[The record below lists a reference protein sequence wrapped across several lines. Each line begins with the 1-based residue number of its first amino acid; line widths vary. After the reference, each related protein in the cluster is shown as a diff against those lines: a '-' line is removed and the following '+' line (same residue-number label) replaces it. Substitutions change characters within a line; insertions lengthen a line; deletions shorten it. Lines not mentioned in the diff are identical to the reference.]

1 MNIVALEQLWATKD
15 AKTVAEHA
23 RLTALTKPEDLPKL
37 QKKWARGEA
46 IRQAYRHKR
55 RALAGQPKP
64 EKPKKPVHD
73 AHITAVVRRIEDERT
88 KASHQKQDAK
98 LQAKRAAEDAKLQ
111 AKRAAKQLAE
121 DAKIAAKRAA
131 EDERRVQSRAVQAAK
146 RASNRNASDLKAEPQ
161 AQAQQAQQHAQP
173 HQIQAVLSW
182 AQGRARNRGQAQRA
196 EAQRAEAQRAEADA
210 EAPKARVR
218 FQEVEEVIG

>member
-23 RLTALTKPEDLPKL
+23 RLTALAKPEDLPKL

-46 IRQAYRHKR
+46 IRQAYRQSR

-64 EKPKKPVHD
+64 EKPKKPVVHD

-121 DAKIAAKRAA
+121 DAKIAAKRTA

-146 RASNRNASDLKAEPQ
+146 RAECRKAADVRAQPQ
-161 AQAQQAQQHAQP
+161 AQAQQAQA
-173 HQIQAVLSW
+173 
-182 AQGRARNRGQAQRA
+182 N
-196 EAQRAEAQRAEADA
+196 
-210 EAPKARVR
+210 PKARVR
-218 FQEVEEVIG
+218 FQEAEEVIG

>member
-46 IRQAYRHKR
+46 IRQAYRQSR

-121 DAKIAAKRAA
+121 DAKIAAKRTA

-146 RASNRNASDLKAEPQ
+146 RAECRKAADVRAQAQQ
-161 AQAQQAQQHAQP
+161 AQAQQAQAQ
-173 HQIQAVLSW
+173 
-182 AQGRARNRGQAQRA
+182 QAQA
-196 EAQRAEAQRAEADA
+196 N
-210 EAPKARVR
+210 PKARVR
-218 FQEVEEVIG
+218 FQEAEEVIG

>member
-15 AKTVAEHA
+15 AETVAQHA
-23 RLTALTKPEDLPKL
+23 RVTALTKPEDLPKL

-64 EKPKKPVHD
+64 EKPKKPVVHD

-98 LQAKRAAEDAKLQ
+98 LATKRAAEDAKLA

-121 DAKIAAKRAA
+121 DAKIAAKRLA

-161 AQAQQAQQHAQP
+161 AQAQQQAQQQAPQP
-173 HQIQAVLSW
+173 HQIGAVISW
-182 AQGRARNRGQAQRA
+182 AQGRARNQGQLRRA
-196 EAQRAEAQRAEADA
+196 EAQA
-210 EAPKARVR
+210 EAPKRRVR
-218 FQEVEEVIG
+218 FQEL